1 MSNTVYQFLLCFV
14 FLFFILFSS
23 SFTFQRQFRVR
34 SFSVIEYFCGEC
46 FFFLCS
52 SPFFRLKRQ
61 CLRIGCRVLVGG
73 FYFSFFFLF
82 FFFICSWWLQCTS
95 SRKCERAGR
104 CMIYFN
110 VYYGLAAHECFV
122 VCDALMARCNLWI
135 TRFIE
140 KACADMIPSGSYMGD
155 TDDTY
160 FMISF
165 LAK

>member
-34 SFSVIEYFCGEC
+34 SFSVIEYFCGGC
-46 FFFLCS
+46 FFFSARLL
-52 SPFFRLKRQ
+52 FFGLKGNASA
-61 CLRIGCRVLVGG
+61 LGVGYWSVD
-73 FYFSFFFLF
+73 FIFLSFFIFV
-82 FFFICSWWLQCTS
+82 FICSWWLQCSS

-140 KACADMIPSGSYMGD
+140 KACADIIPSGSYMGD